1 MAAGWIE
8 VALAHQ
14 GHGGVGG
21 DTSSPIPATADGAA
35 DGDGGCGVAAT
46 ADAAAEVETVFV
58 AWVII

>member
-1 MAAGWIE
+1 

-58 AWVII
+58 AQVII